1 MEFLKTFKLHTK
13 LIQYKI
19 FISFGINDLGYF
31 LNYQH
36 FSLK

>member
-31 LNYQH
+31 FKLQT
-36 FSLK
+36 F